1 MKMLPLIK
9 APDHKSFQLLDK
21 DMNTV
26 AFDNSFILLGS
37 ETMQTNF
44 SNLITYR
51 QNRISLSLQ
60 RNSIPSSARY
70 ILTEDFTILPIASS
84 KETVSLDIIHNRLR
98 NLDGVST
105 SSISTTLSTDP
116 IVKNSNFQWSTE
128 NPNGPA
134 HQPTILQVKIS
145 IPVLIAPS
153 LDESPTLEFYRAA
166 GGTSLPIRIRSLSP
180 KYYIDGLLCRSRF
193 KTSRR
198 IGICRID
205 SGQPIFMSDFN
216 FQFQKY

>member
-1 MKMLPLIK
+1 MKMLPLLK
-9 APDHKSFQLLDK
+9 APGYKSFQLLDK

-105 SSISTTLSTDP
+105 SSISTTLSRTNIAEP

-128 NPNGPA
+128 NPTGPA
-134 HQPTILQVKIS
+134 HQPTILQVTIS

-153 LDESPTLEFYRAA
+153 LDESPTLEFYKAA

-198 IGICRID
+198 IGNCRID
-205 SGQPIFMSDFN
+205 SGQMSDFN
-216 FQFQKY
+216 FQL